1 MQVKSL
7 LWDMLGNS
15 YANQNCSAA
24 RALELVGERWSLLI
38 IRDSLFRGIT
48 QFGSFQKSLG
58 IATNILASRLE
69 GFVANGLMEYQT
81 GSQATDQRHYIP
93 TAKAIALKP
102 IIMALTEWGEEWV
115 PDRKGPIYFA
125 HRDCG
130 GRLSL
135 TATCSKCDVLP
146 SNLDIVTQPKK
157 LSRAKLAG

>member
-1 MQVKSL
+1 
-7 LWDMLGNS
+7 MLGNS

-69 GFVANGLMEYQT
+69 GFVANGLMEYQV
-81 GSQATDQRHYIP
+81 SHELTDQRHYVP
-93 TAKAIALKP
+93 TAKAIALKHV
-102 IIMALTEWGEEWV
+102 IMALTEWGEEWV
-115 PDRKGPIYFA
+115 SDRKGPIYFA

-130 GRLSL
+130 TRISL
-135 TATCSKCDVLP
+135 AATCTKCGVLP
-146 SNLDIVTQPKK
+146 SNLDIVTRPKK
-157 LSRAKLAG
+157 VSRTKPAD